1 MQPAPLHPTEVNVVT
16 RLNAPI
22 ERSWTRRTFVRE
34 ETSANEHAK
43 ALAALARWG
52 GEDAAEGMRKTAGDE
67 HVERYLHLEGDDTW
81 IGKSGEIAL
90 DRDTANM
97 MRDGTR
103 ESIDSAIEMEK
114 ARLARVLDPTL
125 HPEVPSLLRTEQA
138 PRIRSR
144 LDTLEGGL

>member
-52 GEDAAEGMRKTAGDE
+52 GEGAAEGMRKTAGDR
-67 HVERYLHLEGDDTW
+67 HPHLEGDDTW
-81 IGKSGEIAL
+81 IGERGEARRDQHASNAL
-90 DRDTANM
+90 QDENP
-97 MRDGTR
+97 
-103 ESIDSAIEMEK
+103 ESVAALVTSEQE
-114 ARLARVLDPTL
+114 RLSRVLDPTL
-125 HPEVPSLLRTEQA
+125 HPEIPGFLRQEQA
-138 PRIRSR
+138 ERIRAR
-144 LDTLEGGL
+144 LNELQGGI